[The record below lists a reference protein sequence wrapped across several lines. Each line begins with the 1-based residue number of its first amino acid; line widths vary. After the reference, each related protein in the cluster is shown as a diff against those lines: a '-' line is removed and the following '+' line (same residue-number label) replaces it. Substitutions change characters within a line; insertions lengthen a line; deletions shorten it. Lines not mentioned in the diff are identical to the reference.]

1 MTAKTTTARAE
12 LEALVHEIERADKT
26 LQTTRAEAAEATRD
40 PGLAI
45 AEGEAWAKGDHAA
58 AEKIAK
64 QRQALV
70 EARAS
75 WQARVGGASRAFD
88 AAKAE
93 RRDFISRNADRLVAE
108 WTPEAEQAAADLIE
122 VAQRLRDRV
131 AEFTAIEG
139 RLRGYTPPDRHRRDD
154 PRLDELVGVIEKLC
168 DPNWQPPYSVA
179 PLGRPCALPKPTG
192 HPGGPRPQAGNFA
205 PVAPTVA

>member
-12 LEALVHEIERADKT
+12 LEQLVHEIEQADKT
-26 LQTTRAEAAEATRD
+26 LQETRAEAAEATRD

-45 AEGEAWAKGDHAA
+45 AEGAAWAKGDHAA

-64 QRQALV
+64 QRHALV

-75 WQARVGGASRAFD
+75 WQARLDGASRAFD
-88 AAKAE
+88 AAKRDRQSYVAAHGDDLIAE
-93 RRDFISRNADRLVAE
+93 HAV
-108 WTPEAEQAAADLIE
+108 EAKAATAAMLDAAADLRE
-122 VAQRLRDRV
+122 RV
-131 AEFTAIEG
+131 SQFTTIEG
-139 RLRGYTPPDRHRRDD
+139 KLRGYTPVDRHRRDD
-154 PRLDELVGVIEKLC
+154 PRLTEVVAACERLL
-168 DPNWQPPYSVA
+168 DPNFAPPYSIA

-205 PVAPTVA
+205 PVAPTAA